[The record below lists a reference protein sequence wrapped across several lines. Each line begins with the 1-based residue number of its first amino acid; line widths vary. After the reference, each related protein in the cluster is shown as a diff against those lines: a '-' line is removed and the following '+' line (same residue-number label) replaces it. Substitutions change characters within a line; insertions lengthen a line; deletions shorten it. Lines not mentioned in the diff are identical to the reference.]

1 LREKINLCAS
11 SVKNKYY
18 LLLLSYNPEHGKDTQ
33 LFEAGQHIAI
43 FPKNIPSVKDTVVQ
57 SLTDLPFRG
66 LPLSLEEK
74 IALHEPWRQWN
85 PCYSGL
91 TLDELLSNVSDLS
104 RIPDCRE
111 VHQWNENDAEGENE
125 IDEVDL
131 GSKLDSAKFIGQ
143 IPIIKRR
150 LYSVASCQN
159 ESHTVKIL
167 LAMHE
172 FKLNGKVNT
181 GLTSDFVEN
190 APLGEKIQGYFS
202 ANHSQMFLPEDHSL
216 PILMVS
222 AGSGFAPFLSFVEVR
237 EQVARSGR
245 NTGPIFIFHG
255 CRNMEHDF
263 LDQLLKEA
271 SNQLNI
277 KTFRAYSRSDQHE
290 DRKTYETEGAKTS
303 LVIKGY
309 VQDLLSMRGDL
320 IAEVSREGGH
330 IYSCGGAAVV
340 DGVEDQLKR
349 SLMEYGCMSL
359 EEMIDHKRYQKEM
372 FG

>member
-1 LREKINLCAS
+1 
-11 SVKNKYY
+11 
-18 LLLLSYNPEHGKDTQ
+18 
-33 LFEAGQHIAI
+33 
-43 FPKNIPSVKDTVVQ
+43 
-57 SLTDLPFRG
+57 
-66 LPLSLEEK
+66 
-74 IALHEPWRQWN
+74 
-85 PCYSGL
+85 
-91 TLDELLSNVSDLS
+91 LDELLSNVSDLS
-104 RIPDCRE
+104 RIPDWLE
-111 VHQWNENDAEGENE
+111 VAQWNENDAEGKNE
-125 IDEVDL
+125 MDGVDL

-150 LYSVASCQN
+150 LFSVASCQN

-172 FKLNGKVNT
+172 FKLKGKVKT

-202 ANHSQMFLPEDHSL
+202 ANDSQMFLPEDHNL

-222 AGSGFAPFLSFVEVR
+222 AGSGFAPFLSFVEAR

-255 CRNMEHDF
+255 CRYVEHDF

-271 SNQLNI
+271 SNLLDI
-277 KTFRAYSRSDQHE
+277 ETFRAYSRSDPLE
-290 DRKTYETEGAKTS
+290 DGKKDGRESPKTS

-309 VQDLLSMRGDL
+309 VQDLLSKRGDV
-320 IAEVSREGGH
+320 IAQVSREGGY
-330 IYSCGGAAVV
+330 IYSCGGTAVV

-349 SLMEYGCMSL
+349 SLKEYGCVSL
-359 EEMIDHKRYQKEM
+359 EEMIDNKRYQKEM